1 MTPLELLQLKAAKTL
16 VQKYAAEQS
25 TMPAEQPDATEVLEE
40 EKPMLVPFVNTS
52 AETIYVNPE
61 MVILLEKD
69 TVEPLN
75 TKITMVA
82 MSVPPGMPPPAVV
95 VTLQIDDVA
104 RVLRQDLSPG
114 VRIEP
119 LGLTPT
125 TN

>member
-1 MTPLELLQLKAAKTL
+1 MTPLELLQLNAAKTL
-16 VQKYAAEQS
+16 VQKYATDPS
-25 TMPAEQPDATEVLEE
+25 TMPAEQPDAAEVLEE
-40 EKPMLVPFVNTS
+40 GETMLVPFLNTS
-52 AETIYVNPE
+52 AEKIYVNPE

-69 TVEPLN
+69 TDDDEN

-104 RVLRQDLSPG
+104 RALRMDITPG
-114 VRIEP
+114 MRTEP
-119 LGLTPT
+119 LGQVTT

>member
-1 MTPLELLQLKAAKTL
+1 MTPLELLQLNAAKTL
-16 VQKYAAEQS
+16 VQKYAAEPS
-25 TMPAEQPDATEVLEE
+25 TMPAEPTDDTAVLEE
-40 EKPMLVPFVNTS
+40 RDPMLVPFLNTA
-52 AETIYVNPE
+52 AEKIYVNPE
-61 MVILLEKD
+61 MVILLEKAAAD
-69 TVEPLN
+69 PEH

-82 MSVPPGMPPPAVV
+82 MSVTPGMPPPSVV

-119 LGLTPT
+119 LGLNAT